1 MEDKKLIIFLD
12 SGDTIIDEGT
22 EIRNDNGIQSKKRSA
37 NTVETGVCF
46 GEVHQMINGL

>member
-22 EIRNDNGIQSKKRSA
+22 EIRDDNGIVIDA
-37 NTVETGVCF
+37 NVIPGAVK
-46 GEVHQMINGL
+46 LS